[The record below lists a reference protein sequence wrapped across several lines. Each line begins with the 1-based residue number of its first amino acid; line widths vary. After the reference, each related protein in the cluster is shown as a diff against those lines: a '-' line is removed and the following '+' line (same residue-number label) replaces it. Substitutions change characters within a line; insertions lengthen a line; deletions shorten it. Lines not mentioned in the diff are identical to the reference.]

1 MKPMIVGIGGA
12 GGNILTH
19 FLQSQ
24 DVSLPFASFG
34 DHVAFGNAKGV
45 WLDSATQDAQEQGF
59 YGDLEK
65 SEYPGYL
72 ICHKIISDNSDIK
85 REIMNK
91 YGLDLKAQ
99 GYDRRA
105 EYLKSIFEV
114 FDLDEVKT
122 IAKNEFKGEEN
133 PLPAYMWKQGIR
145 PLTVIS
151 LGLGA
156 STLNGLEP
164 ENKGRDEEGKEG
176 GSILGGVLNSI
187 KSIKMTSRNSNN
199 DTSKNESRS
208 RELCDSILFIA
219 SLGGGTGTGFINPI
233 TAYVRRS
240 QKAFPIFALGI
251 LTEKGM
257 DARKTAEGQKNLGAT
272 IAMYDLLTKPAGDG
286 IDSLI
291 VVDNEIL
298 LKKHNGDFK
307 SIDRTIYSSLRPLL
321 DIRNYPRA
329 KLQDDA
335 PAMKR
340 VFLDADQNDILTA
353 EDGSSFLPT
362 PILVPCYHS
371 HSGSRG
377 GERSLVEH
385 ALQEG
390 SRLFPCVPDRADRA
404 FVFTRGFIREDKIKD
419 AINEFTHGEIPKIQI
434 YRKLATGGSEDILIL
449 LRNPYGGTAGEHRK
463 EGTLE
468 ARIYNIV
475 DSALDYIQ
483 KEETNIIDAKG
494 YTTLTKDN
502 LRNYFYGPGGMRQE
516 LIKVKER
523 IAEGR
528 KPIFF
533 NLHPPKIFSK
543 IGSEESDDE
552 KRWIASADMSGE
564 DEKASAVSREVE
576 MLVKKEIQRLMKSS
590 EFDERFREIIKET

>member
-12 GGNILTH
+12 GGNILKH

-34 DHVAFGNAKGV
+34 DHLAFGNAKGV
-45 WLDSATQDAQEQGF
+45 WLDSATQDAQDQDF
-59 YGDLEK
+59 YGDLENG
-65 SEYPGYL
+65 EYPGYL
-72 ICHKIISDNSDIK
+72 ICH
-85 REIMNK
+85 REILEDSSLRK
-91 YGLDLKAQ
+91 LVRDEYGLDLKAQ

-105 EYLKSIFEV
+105 EYLKGIFEV
-114 FDLDEVKT
+114 FDLEEVKE
-122 IAKNEFKGEEN
+122 IARKEFNKEEN
-133 PLPAYMWKQGIR
+133 PLPAYMWKRGIS
-145 PLTVIS
+145 PLTVLS
-151 LGLGA
+151 LSGA
-156 STLNGLEP
+156 TPSSSGTGPAIP
-164 ENKGRDEEGKEG
+164 EEENDGKEMG
-176 GSILGGVLNSI
+176 GILRGLQKTL
-187 KSIKMTSRNSNN
+187 KSIPAEPRKSSG
-199 DTSKNESRS
+199 DSSKNGSKS
-208 RELCDSILFIA
+208 KQLCDSILFVA

-233 TAYVRRS
+233 TGYVRKKE
-240 QKAFPIFALGI
+240 KAFPIFALGI

-257 DARKTAEGQKNLGAT
+257 DARKTGEGQKNLGAT

-298 LKKHNGDFK
+298 SKKHNGDFK

-321 DIRNYPRA
+321 DIRNYPGA

-340 VFLDADQNDILTA
+340 VFSDADQNDKLTA
-353 EDGSSFLPT
+353 EDGSNFLLT
-362 PILVPCYHS
+362 PVLVPCYHS

-390 SRLFPCVPDRADRA
+390 SRLFPCVPDRAERA
-404 FVFTRGFIREDKIKD
+404 FVFTRGFVREDKIIN
-419 AINEFTHGEIPKIQI
+419 AINEFTNEKIPKIAV

-449 LRNPYGGTAGEHRK
+449 LRNPYGGVAGEHQK

-468 ARIYNIV
+468 ARIYDIV
-475 DSALDYIQ
+475 DSALNYIQ
-483 KEETNIIDAKG
+483 KEETNIIGGKG
-494 YTTLTKDN
+494 YTPLTKDN

-528 KPIFF
+528 KPIFS
-533 NLHPPKIFSK
+533 NLNPPKIFSK
-543 IGSEESDDE
+543 IGSEVTDDYVDN
-552 KRWIASADMSGE
+552 KQR
-564 DEKASAVSREVE
+564 ASAVSREVE

-590 EFDERFREIIKET
+590 EFDERVREIIKET